1 MLNKIN
7 YESGYMNTD
16 KEKNMQ
22 LDHIISSDDLKNLLF
37 HLLRTFYQFENIE
50 VTTFGLSYDLIY
62 ILKLLKRVD
71 GMRISDI
78 AEEMKIKVFSATR
91 LIDQLEDRLF
101 VKRARTDSDKR
112 NVLVTISASGKKMVK
127 KLEDHALNLIYSNMA
142 GYSENEMLV
151 LFNTIKNMDQIL
163 GIKPGRY
170 IFNV

>member
-1 MLNKIN
+1 VLNKIN

-22 LDHIISSDDLKNLLF
+22 LNQNISSDDLKNLLF

-78 AEEMKIKVFSATR
+78 AEEMKIKVFTATR
-91 LIDQLEDRLF
+91 LVDQLEDCLL
-101 VKRARTDSDKR
+101 VKRARTELDRR
-112 NVLVTISASGKKMVK
+112 NVRVTITSAGKKIVK
-127 KLEDHALNLIYSNMA
+127 RIEDHALKLIFSNMKN
-142 GYSENEMLV
+142 YSESEMLV
-151 LFNTIKNMDQIL
+151 VFNTIKNMDKIL
-163 GIKPGRY
+163 GIEPGRY
-170 IFNV
+170 NF